1 MTDDKET
8 GYTDCRVGKDDW
20 STSSP
25 LATDTEATSKCSAP
39 ILAVEDLEEGRAA
52 GSGGQLQFSFDT
64 VLYDA
69 IFVFLKVAR
78 KLSFTT
84 VRTLETYDIIS
95 SNIAVE
101 TEHGTFRLFM
111 LALARVVDVRFWNK
125 PNKNEKHL
133 KK

>member
-69 IFVFLKVAR
+69 IFVFLKGR
-78 KLSFTT
+78 S
-84 VRTLETYDIIS
+84 
-95 SNIAVE
+95 
-101 TEHGTFRLFM
+101 
-111 LALARVVDVRFWNK
+111 
-125 PNKNEKHL
+125 
-133 KK
+133 